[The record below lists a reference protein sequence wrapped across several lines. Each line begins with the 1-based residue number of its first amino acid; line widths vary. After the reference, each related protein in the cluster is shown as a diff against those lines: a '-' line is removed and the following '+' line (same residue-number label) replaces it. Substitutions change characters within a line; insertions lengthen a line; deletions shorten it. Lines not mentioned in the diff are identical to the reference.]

1 MHYLQKGIPELDIY
15 EVSPDGNYP
24 ITVLAMNLFLFTFPQ
39 IEPVV
44 IDEIGIVLG
53 SGPDGYRALFRNIQ
67 AYGVSNI
74 TVTNVRYVFTWIYS
88 SWVGYFTRAPETF
101 GVSPGHISC
110 TMITMLNNNTPFEPS
125 KLSALVVYLLQI
137 LYIAEK
143 IYVFRQ
149 FL

>member
-15 EVSPDGNYP
+15 EVSPDGNYA
-24 ITVLAMNLFLFTFPQ
+24 ITVLAMNSFLFTFPQ

-74 TVTNVRYVFTWIYS
+74 TVTNVRYVFT
-88 SWVGYFTRAPETF
+88 
-101 GVSPGHISC
+101 
-110 TMITMLNNNTPFEPS
+110 
-125 KLSALVVYLLQI
+125 
-137 LYIAEK
+137 
-143 IYVFRQ
+143 
-149 FL
+149 

>member
-15 EVSPDGNYP
+15 EVSPDSNYP
-24 ITVLAMNLFLFTFPQ
+24 ITVPAMNSFFFTFPQ

-74 TVTNVRYVFTWIYS
+74 TVTNVRYVFTWMDS
-88 SWVGYFTRAPETF
+88 SWVEFWYFTRAPKTL
-101 GVSPGHISC
+101 GVSPELISWS
-110 TMITMLNNNTPFEPS
+110 MITIRNNNTAFVP
-125 KLSALVVYLLQI
+125 
-137 LYIAEK
+137 
-143 IYVFRQ
+143 
-149 FL
+149 